1 MRKLWLVNCI
11 ITKNMVIR
19 TYFKNNR
26 LGELLLDIREKI
38 ILNDFRDRY
47 SNIIK
52 KYSSQQ
58 EPKEKIDRDAPIW
71 IFWGQGEEKMPP
83 LVHSCYKSIL
93 RNAGTHPVHLVTM
106 ENYQNYVEIPEYII
120 EKLEKGIIT
129 WATFSDIMRVSL
141 LARWG
146 GIWLDST
153 IYLMKPL
160 PEAIYEDSF
169 FSVGHPAVYGMV
181 RLEPSRCK
189 WRIFLMGSTYDH
201 IIMSWCRDLFFEYVK
216 EFNYN
221 VDYFMLDYFI
231 LLGCINNTKI
241 KKIIDKVPQGPM
253 NIYDAQNMLNVKYTD
268 EKYAELKEA
277 SFFYKMSYRGDFR
290 KQTEDGKDTFY
301 KVLFSEDD
309 QDKR

>member
-1 MRKLWLVNCI
+1 MKKLWLVNRF
-11 ITKNMVIR
+11 ITKNIVIR
-19 TYFKNNR
+19 TYFKNNK

-52 KYSSQQ
+52 KYSSLQ
-58 EPKEKIDRDAPIW
+58 EPQEKIDREAPIW
-71 IFWGQGEEKMPP
+71 IFWGQGEDQMPP

-129 WATFSDIMRVSL
+129 WVTFSDIMRVSL
-141 LARWG
+141 LSRWG

-153 IYLMKPL
+153 IYLTQPL
-160 PEAIYEDSF
+160 PELMYANSF

-189 WRIFLMGSTYDH
+189 WRMFLMGAVSDH
-201 IIMSWCRDLFFEYVK
+201 FIMCCWRDLFYKYEK
-216 EFNYN
+216 EFDYL
-221 VDYFMLDYFI
+221 VDYFLVDFMLRLEI
-231 LLGCINNTKI
+231 ENIPEVKN
-241 KKIIDKVPQGPM
+241 IIDKVPQGPM
-253 NIYDAQNMLNVKYTD
+253 NIYDAQNMLNDEYTD
-268 EKYAELKEA
+268 EKYARLKDA
-277 SFFYKMSYRGDFR
+277 SFFYKMSYRGVFR

-309 QDKR
+309 QDKN